1 MLKKDK
7 VLVTGGAGYIGSVLT
22 RRLLAN
28 DYHVCVLDN
37 LMYGGGGLL
46 GVWSHPEFEFIR
58 GDIQDAE
65 CVGKL
70 LEDVDAVV
78 HLAAIVGDPACS
90 RNPDLAV
97 GVNLDASLSL
107 LSKCA
112 DSGVFRFIFA
122 STCSNYGRM
131 KDVNRFVDETSEL
144 KPVSLYARTKVAV
157 EEAVLN
163 AATTKDMC
171 ATCLRFATVYG
182 TSPRMRFDLTV
193 NQFTMEMLTRKRLV
207 VYGGRFWRPY
217 VHVTDIAEAI
227 KLVLEAPAEK
237 VDNEVFNVG
246 STDQNF
252 RKEQIVHKDEDP
264 RDYRV
269 DFSKIQNRLGFEAG
283 RTVEDGIA
291 EVAMI
296 VRKKIIEDYDSP
308 RYRNTPDETAPA
320 KAVQEPAVV

>member
-1 MLKKDK
+1 MPN
-7 VLVTGGAGYIGSVLT
+7 A
-22 RRLLAN
+22 
-28 DYHVCVLDN
+28 
-37 LMYGGGGLL
+37 
-46 GVWSHPEFEFIR
+46 
-58 GDIQDAE
+58 
-65 CVGKL
+65 
-70 LEDVDAVV
+70 
-78 HLAAIVGDPACS
+78 
-90 RNPDLAV
+90 NPDLAV

-252 RKEQIVHKDEDP
+252 RKEQIVEMIRQTHAPDALIESVHKDEDP

-291 EVAMI
+291 EVAMM

-320 KAVQEPAVV
+320 KAVREPVVV